1 MLASQD
7 DQVVS
12 FKVPKAVSKSILT
25 IDTFLGCDFTNSPAS
40 VSEYQSPNCVNLIR
54 DVPGK
59 VRKAMGY
66 EVLNEYNPNLFHLD
80 SDTTIGEVS
89 VSHSTDEYSI
99 KLNGTEGL
107 GIPSWLDSA
116 FYLPAGTYTLH
127 CEFPAADAYPYLMIY
142 LCENSSSPG
151 TRDLC
156 HVGNGRNEDSFTITE
171 EKYVRWALLT
181 TSSGPHPCYDNVKY
195 KIMFC
200 KGTYSAWLPY
210 VADAP
215 DMNVNGFHTFH
226 GQYPLYH
233 VGPYIFRNGELVY
246 SGANNHRS
254 VSWQFEDKVA
264 IADGKAL
271 LIYDGTTVTP
281 ASSGAYIPTLTIAK
295 APNGGGKEYEALNL
309 IQPGF
314 KELFAGTAD
323 DKDYHLSFGGLD
335 NTAVKVEVLNS
346 SGEWIEKTLTT
357 DYSVNRE
364 TGVISFVTTPGV
376 SPITGEDNVRI
387 TAYRTVEGYADRIN
401 KCTIGIQYGVNGQK
415 DRLFLSGNPD
425 RINYDWYSGL
435 KDPTYFPDT
444 GYSVLGSGRS
454 AIVGYTVINS
464 LLAAHKDE
472 NEEHQTVIL
481 RSGTLVDDKPAF
493 RITNTIQG
501 AGAIAP
507 YSFQYLANEPLFLT
521 RLGIYAITA
530 QDITGEKYA
539 QNRSFYLNGKMLKE
553 DNLEDAFACTYN
565 DMYWLCINDKIY
577 ILDGLQPLSRDKNL
591 PYSNRQYVG
600 FYRTNIPA
608 NIMWV
613 HEGRFYFGTN
623 DGEVCRFFEDEEAP
637 ASYSDNGEAI
647 EAIWETPDLDGKLF
661 YKNKTF
667 KYMAIRLKSAVATSI
682 ALYAMRH
689 GIWRF
694 LKDDEKSARYF
705 AFSRVIFSKFT
716 FSTDTTQQIISTK
729 LRIKKVDS
737 ARFRLVN
744 NKLYEPLGLY
754 NIALEFVENGNFK
767 G

>member
-12 FKVPKAVSKSILT
+12 FNVPKAVKKSILT

-54 DVPGK
+54 DVPKK

-66 EVLNEYNPNLFHLD
+66 EVLNEYKPNLFHLD
-80 SDTTIGEVS
+80 SDTTVGGVS

-99 KLNGTEGL
+99 MLNGTEGSDA
-107 GIPSWLDSA
+107 PAWMDSA
-116 FYLPAGTYTLH
+116 FDLPAGTYTLH
-127 CEFPAADAYPYLMIY
+127 CDMPASDEYPILWIM
-142 LCENSSSPG
+142 LCVSNSWPG
-151 TRDLC
+151 DIPLAT
-156 HVGNGRNEDSFTITE
+156 VKNGTNEASFTITSE
-171 EKYVRWALLT
+171 TRVRWALLT
-181 TSSGPHPCYDNVKY
+181 RSAGPHPVYQNKKY
-195 KIMFC
+195 KIMLC
-200 KGTYSAWLPY
+200 EGEYSAWLPY
-210 VADAP
+210 VENAP

-233 VGPYIFRNGELVY
+233 IGPYIFRNGELVY
-246 SGANNHRS
+246 SNANNHRS
-254 VSWQFEDKVA
+254 VSWQFEDKVV
-264 IADGKAL
+264 IADGKTI
-271 LIYDGTTVTP
+271 LIYNGTTVVP
-281 ASSGAYIPTLTIAK
+281 ASQDAYVPTLTIAK
-295 APNGGGKEYEALNL
+295 APNGGGKDYEPLNL

-335 NTAVKVEVLNS
+335 ATAVKVEVMNAQ
-346 SGEWIEKTLTT
+346 GEWVEKTLTT

-364 TGVISFVTTPGV
+364 TGVITFVTAPGV
-376 SPITGEDNVRI
+376 SPVTGEDNVRI

-415 DRLFLSGNPD
+415 DRMFISGNPNY
-425 RINYDWYSGL
+425 INYDWYSGL
-435 KDPTYFPDT
+435 NDPTYYPDT
-444 GYSVLGSGRS
+444 GYSKLGSGRS

-481 RSGTLVDDKPAF
+481 RSGVLVDDKAAF
-493 RITNTIQG
+493 KITNTIQG

-530 QDITGEKYA
+530 QDVTGEKYA

-565 DMYWLCINDKIY
+565 DMYWLCINDQLY
-577 ILDGLQPLSRDKNL
+577 ILDGLQPMARDKNL
-591 PYSNRQYVG
+591 PYSNRQYAA

-608 NIMWV
+608 NVLWV
-613 HEGRFYFGTN
+613 HEGRFFFGTK
-623 DGEVCRFFEDEEAP
+623 DGKVCRFFNDEEAP
-637 ASYSDNGEAI
+637 SSYADDGQPI